1 MLSIYISPAVY
12 APDGSVLR
20 EAKRLVEWVKAS
32 PALTPDAPVLAPGD
46 IERRTRAE
54 RTRTG
59 VPVDD
64 KTWADLLDAAQ
75 SAGIDRAQ
83 AEALVAH

>member
-1 MLSIYISPAVY
+1 
-12 APDGSVLR
+12 
-20 EAKRLVEWVKAS
+20 
-32 PALTPDAPVLAPGD
+32 
-46 IERRTRAE
+46 
-54 RTRTG
+54 